1 MKRIVLLVAVSAGL
15 VFLAACN
22 KKAPESDQQTIEGSE
37 QYAFKPEDA
46 STTLTKAEE
55 GLVVASN
62 GFGFSIASKIEDK
75 SFVFSPLSAT
85 ILLGMLEE
93 GAEGETAA
101 EISRVLGFGDAGRQQ
116 INSFCRNM
124 MVIADKGEDAV
135 VKMANA
141 LMLNKNAALKDSY
154 LRVSKEYYDAE
165 AVNLD
170 FSSSKSLDYINGWA
184 REKTNGLIP
193 NLLDRINGG
202 AFAYVMNALYFKAA
216 WHKMFYGST
225 PDCDFTTVDGKVEK
239 VSMLRQREDFN
250 YVETAEARAVNML
263 YKGGSYQMTVI
274 LPAEGK
280 TTTELLG
287 LLGDGLFDRIR
298 QSWKGTDVRLSI
310 PEFEVSS
317 EIGLKDILKAM
328 GMKKAFDGA
337 DFSRMTDADIY
348 VEDIFQKAKINV
360 DEKGTEA
367 AAVSVAELPVSS
379 PGTPEVIPDPVIFTA
394 DRPFVYIVSERSTGA
409 ILFVGVFGGK

>member
-1 MKRIVLLVAVSAGL
+1 M
-15 VFLAACN
+15 
-22 KKAPESDQQTIEGSE
+22 SDDNQSE
-37 QYAFKPEDA
+37 TYAFKPEEA

-55 GLVVASN
+55 ELVVASN

-75 SFVFSPLSAT
+75 SFIFSPLSAT

-124 MVIADKGEDAV
+124 MVITDKGEDAV

-141 LMLNKNAALKDSY
+141 LMLNEQSILRESY
-154 LRVSKEYYDAE
+154 IRVSKEYYDAE

-170 FSSSKSLDYINGWA
+170 FASPKSLDYINGWA

-193 NLLDRINGG
+193 YLLDEINAS
-202 AFAYVMNALYFKAA
+202 AFAYVMNALYFKSP
-216 WHKMFYGST
+216 WHKMFNRSI
-225 PDCDFTTVDGKVEK
+225 PDCDFTTASGKVEK
-239 VSMLRQREDFN
+239 VSMLRQREAFN

-263 YKGGSYQMTVI
+263 YKGGNYQMTVI

-280 TTTELLG
+280 TTEELLG

-310 PEFEVSS
+310 PTFEVSS
-317 EIGLKDILKAM
+317 ETGLKDILKAM
-328 GMKKAFDGA
+328 GMKKAFDDVA
-337 DFSRMTDADIY
+337 DFSRMTDKAVY
-348 VEDIFQKAKINV
+348 VEDIFQKTKINV
-360 DEKGTEA
+360 EEKGTEA
-367 AAVSVAELPVSS
+367 AAVSVAIIEEVSS
-379 PGTPEVIPDPVIFTA
+379 PGVPPEEIPDPIIFTA
-394 DRPFVYIVSERSTGA
+394 DRPFVFIVSERSTNA
-409 ILFVGVFGGK
+409 VLFVGVFGGR

>member
-1 MKRIVLLVAVSAGL
+1 M
-15 VFLAACN
+15 
-22 KKAPESDQQTIEGSE
+22 SDDNQSE
-37 QYAFKPEDA
+37 TYAFKPEEA

-55 GLVVASN
+55 ELVVASN

-75 SFVFSPLSAT
+75 SFIFSPLSAT

-101 EISRVLGFGDAGRQQ
+101 EISRVLGFGDAGRPQ

-124 MVIADKGEDAV
+124 MVITDKGEDAV

-141 LMLNKNAALKDSY
+141 LMLNEQSILRESY
-154 LRVSKEYYDAE
+154 IRVSKEYYDAE

-170 FSSSKSLDYINGWA
+170 FASPKSLDYINGWA

-193 NLLDRINGG
+193 YLLDEINAS
-202 AFAYVMNALYFKAA
+202 AFAYVMNALYFKSP
-216 WHKMFYGST
+216 WHKMFNRSI
-225 PDCDFTTVDGKVEK
+225 PDCDFTTASGKVEK

-280 TTTELLG
+280 TTTALLG

-310 PEFEVSS
+310 PTFEVSS
-317 EIGLKDILKAM
+317 ETGLKDILKAM

-367 AAVSVAELPVSS
+367 AAVSVAELAPTS